1 MEDLIL
7 LLEMSSLRVH
17 AGGIDKTAAG
27 TPADWTCVSTR
38 LTGFQQSDRRWHTMR
53 QNYMRRTATSPL
65 DLQVRRKRVHV
76 GDP

>member
-17 AGGIDKTAAG
+17 AGGIDKTTAG

-38 LTGFQQSDRRWHTMR
+38 LTGFQQSGRRWHTMR